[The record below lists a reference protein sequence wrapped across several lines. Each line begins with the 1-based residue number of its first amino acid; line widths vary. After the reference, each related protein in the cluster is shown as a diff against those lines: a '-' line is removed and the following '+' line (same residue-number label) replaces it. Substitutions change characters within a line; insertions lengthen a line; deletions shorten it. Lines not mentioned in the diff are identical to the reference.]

1 MAGRHVQKKS
11 SSRAEEW
18 ERSRQTQDSSW
29 DYGTPEENQEEAYDN
44 YEAYDEY
51 ETYRRGGGRPWLKWA
66 IPVLAVLVLV
76 VAGLVYTMVYANRLA
91 GSDTI
96 YPNVSVNGVSVGGM
110 TVEEAAQTLQAAG
123 ANPYQGKSIT
133 VHFPLDYTL
142 TVTAEELGFGADATV
157 PAEAAYA
164 YGRSGS
170 AVENLKSYLSCK
182 TTPVEMQ
189 WDVNTQLD
197 EETLRQKV
205 DAVANQ
211 VNTQLLESEAQIG
224 DEGITLIKGM
234 STATVDADSLCSQI
248 RAAFLERDFSDIECE
263 LVDTQS
269 DGDSAQEVLQ
279 SVYDTVYTEPVNA
292 MYDKETG
299 GATESQRGV
308 SFDMELACQLWDEAE
323 TGDEIFI
330 PFVFTEPDIDAETLL
345 SRLFADKLSSKS
357 TTLSGSSSNRINNV
371 TLAAAALNDTVINPG
386 ETFDY
391 NTCLGQRTTERGYKE
406 AGVYVSGKH
415 STDVGGGICQDSSTL
430 YYCALY
436 ANLQI
441 TVRDNHYFVV
451 SYLPWGLDA
460 TVSWGGPDFRFV
472 NNRDY
477 PIKLKAWVSDGYLTV
492 EIWGTDVDGSYVQ
505 MTSDTWEDDD
515 YYYAQTYR
523 AVYAADGTLLSKEKE
538 AYSRY
543 HKYEAGEETPAPETA
558 SPTATAAPTA
568 SPTPTDTP
576 PTAQPTENPTPA
588 ESQTPVATQ
597 TPVENPTPVETPVSD
612 PTPDTPA
619 NDPTP
624 DNSGTGSGGDSGG
637 TESGGDTSGTE
648 PVSEASEASSVSE
661 ETGDAGE

>member
-1 MAGRHVQKKS
+1 
-11 SSRAEEW
+11 
-18 ERSRQTQDSSW
+18 
-29 DYGTPEENQEEAYDN
+29 
-44 YEAYDEY
+44 
-51 ETYRRGGGRPWLKWA
+51 
-66 IPVLAVLVLV
+66 
-76 VAGLVYTMVYANRLA
+76 
-91 GSDTI
+91 
-96 YPNVSVNGVSVGGM
+96 
-110 TVEEAAQTLQAAG
+110 
-123 ANPYQGKSIT
+123 
-133 VHFPLDYTL
+133 
-142 TVTAEELGFGADATV
+142 
-157 PAEAAYA
+157 
-164 YGRSGS
+164 
-170 AVENLKSYLSCK
+170 
-182 TTPVEMQ
+182 
-189 WDVNTQLD
+189 
-197 EETLRQKV
+197 
-205 DAVANQ
+205 
-211 VNTQLLESEAQIG
+211 
-224 DEGITLIKGM
+224 
-234 STATVDADSLCSQI
+234 
-248 RAAFLERDFSDIECE
+248 LERDFSDIECE
-263 LVDTQS
+263 LVETQS
-269 DGDSAQEVLQ
+269 DGDSEEDVLQ

-292 MYDKETG
+292 MYDQETG

-308 SFDMELACQLWDEAE
+308 SFDMDLARQLWDEAE

-371 TLAAAALNDTVINPG
+371 TLAAEALNDTVINPG

-492 EIWGTDVDGSYVQ
+492 EIWGTDVDGTYVQ

-543 HKYEAGEETPAPETA
+543 HKYEAGEETPAPETPA
-558 SPTATAAPTA
+558 PTATPAPTE
-568 SPTPTDTP
+568 SPAPTDTP
-576 PTAQPTENPTPA
+576 PTATAAATENPTPT
-588 ESQTPVATQ
+588 ESQD
-597 TPVENPTPVETPVSD
+597 PVETQNPAEELTPVETPASE
-612 PTPDTPA
+612 PTPDT
-619 NDPTP
+619 
-624 DNSGTGSGGDSGG
+624 SGTESGSDTSG
-637 TESGGDTSGTE
+637 TESGGDTGGTEAGADTGGTESGSDTSGTE
-648 PVSEASEASSVSE
+648 SGGESGGTEPASEAEPASEIAEASVVE
-661 ETGDAGE
+661 EDTVDAGDTEPTGE

>member
-1 MAGRHVQKKS
+1 
-11 SSRAEEW
+11 
-18 ERSRQTQDSSW
+18 
-29 DYGTPEENQEEAYDN
+29 
-44 YEAYDEY
+44 
-51 ETYRRGGGRPWLKWA
+51 
-66 IPVLAVLVLV
+66 
-76 VAGLVYTMVYANRLA
+76 
-91 GSDTI
+91 
-96 YPNVSVNGVSVGGM
+96 M
-110 TVEEAAQTLQAAG
+110 TVDEAVQTLEAAG

-142 TVTAEELGFGADATV
+142 TLTAEELGYGTDATV
-157 PAEAAYA
+157 PATAAYA

-170 AVENLKSYLSCK
+170 AVANLKSYLACK
-182 TTPVEMQ
+182 TTPVEMS
-189 WDVNTQLD
+189 WEVDTQVD
-197 EETLRQKV
+197 DETLRQKV
-205 DAVANQ
+205 QEMASQ
-211 VNTQLLESEAQIG
+211 VNTQLLESEAEIG
-224 DEGITLIKGM
+224 QEGITLIKGM
-234 STATVDADSLCSQI
+234 STATVDVDDLCSRI
-248 RAAFLERDFSDIECE
+248 RLAFLERDFSDIECE

-269 DGDSAQEVLQ
+269 NGESAEDVLQ

-308 SFDMELACQLWDEAE
+308 SFDMELALQLWNEAE
-323 TGDEIFI
+323 NGDEIFI

-371 TLAAAALNDTVINPG
+371 TLAAQALNDTVINPG

-543 HKYEAGEETPAPETA
+543 HKYEAGEETPAPETPA
-558 SPTATAAPTA
+558 PTATPAPTE
-568 SPTPTDTP
+568 SPVPTESPAPTDTP
-576 PTAQPTENPTPA
+576 PTAQPTSEPTAVPTA
-588 ESQTPVATQ
+588 E
-597 TPVENPTPVETPVSD
+597 PTTA
-612 PTPDTPA
+612 PTTEPTAVPTTEPTAVPDTPA
-619 NDPTP
+619 
-624 DNSGTGSGGDSGG
+624 SGTESGGDNSNTESGGDSSGTESGGDSTGTESGSDASGGESGG
-637 TESGGDTSGTE
+637 TESGGTESGGAE
-648 PVSEASEASSVSE
+648 PASEASEITEASAVSE
-661 ETGDAGE
+661 DTESAGE